1 MKVNDLM
8 QGHNQGMAMAL
19 KIVRDGGIEA
29 LEKEIEYR
37 NLTGVSLNIT
47 RSELE
52 QATTAIRLRAT
63 EVAIV
68 ISMITLLDEFCFSK
82 YQARRYKEVFD
93 QQVDRVLNDEV
104 TLNDY
109 LKRIS
114 RDLDIKMVI
123 RD

>member
-8 QGHNQGMAMAL
+8 TGRNQGMAMAL

>member
-1 MKVNDLM
+1 
-8 QGHNQGMAMAL
+8 
-19 KIVRDGGIEA
+19 
-29 LEKEIEYR
+29 
-37 NLTGVSLNIT
+37 
-47 RSELE
+47 LE

>member
-82 YQARRYKEVFD
+82 YQARRYKEAFD

>member
-8 QGHNQGMAMAL
+8 TGRNQGMAMAL

-47 RSELE
+47 RPELE

>member
-8 QGHNQGMAMAL
+8 QGRNQGMAMAL